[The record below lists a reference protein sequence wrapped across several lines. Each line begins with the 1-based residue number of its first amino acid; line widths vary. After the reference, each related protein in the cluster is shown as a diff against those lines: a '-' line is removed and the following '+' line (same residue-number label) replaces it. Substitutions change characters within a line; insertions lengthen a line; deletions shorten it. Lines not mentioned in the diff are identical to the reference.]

1 MRASKM
7 LVTGRSG
14 RARWALDDAGGERVA
29 LQSRREASLALIAFV
44 ALEITNKILP
54 IMYILKI
61 YCDHVILLARLSYS
75 KSTLLY
81 LYLIN
86 RLEADV

>member
-1 MRASKM
+1 M

-75 KSTLLY
+75 KSTYTTISLSH
-81 LYLIN
+81 N
-86 RLEADV
+86 KSSRKKVA